1 MCFQQTLL
9 CRAVLQYLYESMQ
22 WLQFHFI
29 IFIVT
34 LATAGVS
41 SRLQTAPTP
50 RHDASQTVGGG
61 EVGHT
66 CWRLENIFCGSDL
79 ATEVV
84 RYVTVNKGV
93 NKGIIYCA
101 CGGPLIYQV

>member
-1 MCFQQTLL
+1 
-9 CRAVLQYLYESMQ
+9 MQ
-22 WLQFHFI
+22 WFHIHFI

-34 LATAGVS
+34 LATDGVS

-61 EVGHT
+61 EGGRT
-66 CWRLENIFCGSDL
+66 GWRLENIFCVSDF
-79 ATEVV
+79 ANKVV

-93 NKGIIYCA
+93 NTGMIYCA
-101 CGGPLIYQV
+101 CGGPLIHTFIRLRRA